1 MSPLENA
8 ELFRNLDPEPMAAV
22 RRMAEERTFA
32 AGQEVFREGDPG
44 DGLYVVKSGLVEI
57 SGQLGTDVRQV
68 FSQVGAGGVFG
79 EMAVIEQLPRSAFA
93 VVVQAATVYF
103 LPRERMV
110 ELIER
115 TPVLALAFMKL
126 VSQRLRDFNQHH
138 LREVVQAERL
148 AVVGQFARSIVHD
161 LKNPLNIISL
171 TADMYARPEATPSVR
186 ASAQVRIQKQVERIN
201 DLVADLLQFTQA
213 GQRCVPLPVNYAT
226 FIEQLT
232 AELRPELELKSVQL
246 KLANLAPAI
255 ELSLDVKRLRR
266 VFVNLVANA
275 TDVIMDEGTI
285 TLRFHQEDGE
295 VITEIA
301 DSGPGIAREMAD
313 KLFQPFATHGKAH
326 GTGLGLSICK
336 KIIEDHGGRIWAANG
351 PQGGAVFSFVLPLVG
366 SESTTS

>member
-8 ELFRNLDPEPMAAV
+8 ELFRPLDPEALNAV
-22 RRMAEERTFA
+22 RRLAEERTFA

-57 SGQLGTDVRQV
+57 SGQLGTDERQL

-79 EMAVIEQLPRSAFA
+79 EMAVIEELPRSACA
-93 VVVQAATVYF
+93 MVVQAATVYF
-103 LPRERMV
+103 LPRAGLV

-115 TPVLALAFMKL
+115 TPSLALAFMKL
-126 VSQRLRDFNQHH
+126 VSRRLRDFNQHH

-148 AVVGQFARSIVHD
+148 AVVGRFARSIIHD

-171 TADMYARPEATPSVR
+171 TTDMYARPDATPQAR
-186 ASAQVRIQKQVERIN
+186 GTAQARIQKQVERVN
-201 DLVADLLQFTQA
+201 DLIADLLQFTQA
-213 GQRCVPLPVNYAT
+213 GQRCVRLPVNYAT
-226 FIEQLT
+226 FIEHLA
-232 AELRPELELKSVQL
+232 AELLPELELKFIQL
-246 KLANLAPAI
+246 QLANPPPA
-255 ELSLDVKRLRR
+255 LTLNLDTKRLRR

-275 TDVIMDEGTI
+275 TDVITDEGTI
-285 TLRFHQEDGE
+285 RIGFQQHDHE

-301 DSGPGIAREMAD
+301 DSGPGIPRELAD

-351 PQGGAVFSFVLPLVG
+351 PQGGAVFSIALPILP
-366 SESTTS
+366 

>member
-1 MSPLENA
+1 MSPLENS
-8 ELFRNLDPEPMAAV
+8 ELFRNLDPEAMNAV

-32 AGQEVFREGDPG
+32 AGQEIFREGDPG

-93 VVVQAATVYF
+93 VVMQPATVYF
-103 LPRERMV
+103 LPCDRMV

-186 ASAQVRIQKQVERIN
+186 ASAQGRIQKQVERIN

-213 GQRCVPLPVNYAT
+213 GQRCVRLPVNYAA
-226 FIEQLT
+226 FVEQLE
-232 AELRPELELKSVQL
+232 AELRPELEFKSVL
-246 KLANLAPAI
+246 LRLAGPVPVVTMD
-255 ELSLDVKRLRR
+255 LDAKRLRR
-266 VFVNLVANA
+266 VFLNLAANA
-275 TDVIMDEGTI
+275 TEAMHSDGVL
-285 TLRFHQEDGE
+285 TLRFHQEE
-295 VITEIA
+295 HELITEIA
-301 DSGPGIAREMAD
+301 DNGPGIAPEMAG

-351 PQGGAVFSFVLPLVG
+351 PQGGAVFSFALPLAG
-366 SESTTS
+366 